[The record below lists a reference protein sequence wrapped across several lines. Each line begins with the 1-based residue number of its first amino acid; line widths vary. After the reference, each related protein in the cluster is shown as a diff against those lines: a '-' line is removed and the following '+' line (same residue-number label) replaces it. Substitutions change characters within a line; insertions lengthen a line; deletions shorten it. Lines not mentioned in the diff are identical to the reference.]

1 MLWPLL
7 KLLELLYMVT
17 SYAGLMGWNGSSGYG
32 ESCNTSIHAT
42 GTEPWLVRACA
53 GLTGRT

>member
-1 MLWPLL
+1 LSL
-7 KLLELLYMVT
+7 KLLLFDSMVT

-32 ESCNTSIHAT
+32 GDETT
-42 GTEPWLVRACA
+42 PWLVRACA